1 MVTEGGTNMSQ
12 TLYEEFSTAL
22 KALPEDEVTGAL
34 EAAESFVNGACHNC
48 SMDTVL
54 SLVEMGRPADRLVL
68 LFDGRTV
75 GEAAAVM
82 TQLRGEIADELAR
95 RGAPADVVRAIRES
109 GPQAD
114 RRAETA

>member
-1 MVTEGGTNMSQ
+1 ME
-12 TLYEEFSTAL
+12 TLPAATTLRLAHQLPAL
-22 KALPEDEVTGAL
+22 SP
-34 EAAESFVNGACHNC
+34 
-48 SMDTVL
+48 
-54 SLVEMGRPADRLVL
+54 
-68 LFDGRTV
+68 
-75 GEAAAVM
+75 VM